1 MAATHFAALKRALSS
16 NDVKALSARPYK
28 IQSPQ
33 KIYAGSMPSTMGSHV
48 LLEACRSHA
57 VLEVCR
63 SHAVV
68 YKV

>member
-28 IQSPQ
+28 IQSHQ
-33 KIYAGSMPSTMGSHV
+33 KIYAEPMPSTIGPHL

-57 VLEVCR
+57 VLELCR
-63 SHAVV
+63 SHAVM